1 MNFDNIS
8 IEQFNE
14 HFMSIVEDPS
24 MIKQASEAG
33 SQFIR
38 QKLREDGVMRRYF
51 GDAFERVTTEDP
63 RYQIDPGASDTG
75 YLLVDKEPDSY
86 ALMMTFRGQ
95 PQAEYITGS
104 KFIIPFLKFQAP
116 VFEKNEM
123 ELKNIRMPITQVIQ
137 TNLLYDMQEQ
147 EDLYFK
153 TILDRSIEVTGN
165 LVTSAETLLGK
176 SDLRKL
182 INTVETKRLRT
193 EAFIMSTT
201 TLNDALEWQH
211 NDIGDTVS
219 TVVRDGVPYDTLF
232 GKRLI
237 TTTNTDVIKYGE
249 IYSLVAP
256 NFLGVAAALG
266 DPTFWVQKKMDLLRM
281 ASWYY
286 AGFNVGN
293 IRGIARLEL
302 ASFDSGVEDEENGED
317 VGNGQEG

>member
-24 MIKQASEAG
+24 MIKQAQQAG
-33 SQFIR
+33 SQYIR

-51 GDAFERVTTEDP
+51 GDYMERVTTEDP
-63 RYQIDPGASDTG
+63 RYQIDPGNSDTG
-75 YLLVDKEPDSY
+75 YLLIDKEPDSY
-86 ALMMTFRGQ
+86 ALQMTFRAQ
-95 PQAEYITGS
+95 PQAEYVMGD
-104 KFIIPFLKFQAP
+104 KFIVPFAKYQSP

-123 ELKNIRMPITQVIQ
+123 ELKNVRMPITDVIRV
-137 TNLLYDMQEQ
+137 NVLYDMQEK

-153 TILDRSIEVTGN
+153 NVLDTAIETTDN
-165 LVTSAETLLGK
+165 LVTSGEELLNK

-182 INTVETKRLRT
+182 INMVETKRLRV
-193 EAFIMSTT
+193 EALVMALP

-219 TVVRDGVPYDTLF
+219 RVVRDGVPYDTLF

-237 TTTNTDVIKYGE
+237 TTINTDVLKPGE
-249 IYSLVAP
+249 LYALVAP
-256 NFLGVAAALG
+256 DFLGVAATLG
-266 DPTFWVQKKMDLLRM
+266 DPTFWLQKQMDLLRM

-286 AGFNVGN
+286 AGFNIGN
-293 IRGIARLEL
+293 VRGIARLEL
-302 ASFDSGVEDEENGED
+302 ASYED
-317 VGNGQEG
+317 

>member
-8 IEQFNE
+8 TEQFNE

-24 MIKQASEAG
+24 MIKQATEVG

-51 GDAFERVTTEDP
+51 GDAFETVTTEDP
-63 RYQIDPGASDTG
+63 RYQIDQKNSDTG
-75 YLLVDKEPDSY
+75 YLLIDKEPDSY
-86 ALMMTFRGQ
+86 ALQMTFRGQ

-104 KFIIPFLKFQAP
+104 KFIVPFSKFQSP
-116 VFEKNEM
+116 VMEKNEM
-123 ELKNIRMPITQVIQ
+123 ELKNIRMPITRIIQ

-153 TILDRSIEVTGN
+153 SILDTAVTVTSNAATSSNERLTKADLRELIN
-165 LVTSAETLLGK
+165 LVE
-176 SDLRKL
+176 
-182 INTVETKRLRT
+182 VKRLRT

-219 TVVRDGVPYDTLF
+219 EVVRDGVPYDTLF

-237 TTTNTDVIKYGE
+237 TTTNSDVIKHGE
-249 IYSLVAP
+249 VYALVAP
-256 NFLGVAAALG
+256 DFLGVAAALG
-266 DPTFWVQKKMDLLRM
+266 NPTFWVQKKMDLLRM

-286 AGFNVGN
+286 AGVNLGN
-293 IRGIARLEL
+293 IRGIARLRL
-302 ASFDSGVEDEENGED
+302 ASF
-317 VGNGQEG
+317 EG